1 VLPLTKE
8 KIMREITLKLKNEI
22 IEKVL
27 SHDNV
32 KEMLSDIFVL
42 DRFVTE
48 CKFENDDWVNGKIY
62 TNESLELT
70 DIIWEEIGGDNLYK
84 NRGWTI

>member
-1 VLPLTKE
+1 
-8 KIMREITLKLKNEI
+8 MREITLKLKNEI

-48 CKFENDDWVNGKIY
+48 CKFANDDWVNGKIY

>member
-1 VLPLTKE
+1 NCMEILN
-8 KIMREITLKLKNEI
+8 MREITLKLKNEI

-84 NRGWTI
+84 NRGWKLA

>member
-1 VLPLTKE
+1 
-8 KIMREITLKLKNEI
+8 MREITLKLNNEI

-48 CKFENDDWVNGKIY
+48 CKFENDDWVNGKIT

-84 NRGWTI
+84 NRGWLLGPSATS

>member
-1 VLPLTKE
+1 
-8 KIMREITLKLKNEI
+8 MREITLKFKNEI

-48 CKFENDDWVNGKIY
+48 WKFANDDWVNGKIY

-84 NRGWTI
+84 NRGWTIWKIK

>member
-1 VLPLTKE
+1 MEILN
-8 KIMREITLKLKNEI
+8 MREITLKLKNEI

-84 NRGWTI
+84 NRGWKLA

>member
-1 VLPLTKE
+1 
-8 KIMREITLKLKNEI
+8 MREITLKFKNEI

-48 CKFENDDWVNGKIY
+48 CKFENDDWVSGKIY